1 MSYSV
6 MGGLQ
11 PTAPAQGLGAGLG
24 VGLPSLGHA
33 APFSTSAIM
42 PAQPAVL
49 AAAEPVGGWAFRTC
63 GPPPSHDAVSGAAGT
78 TFPRCKNFRVG

>member
-49 AAAEPVGGWAFRTC
+49 AAAEPVGGWALRTC
-63 GPPPSHDAVSGAAGT
+63 APPAARRVVRSAGT
-78 TFPRCKNFRVG
+78 TSPRCKNCSVG